1 MSAGAS
7 PGPVESYLVSSTEQ
21 PLKKKPKR
29 APAWTP
35 FVSDNNRGE
44 NNNMSYNPQTDAI
57 LAFRHLATVDDALKA
72 HIDVICANN
81 ALDTPHAA
89 ELAANF
95 VQKVV
100 SSSPFLTM
108 VRCITCTRVNKS
120 VGANA
125 IRSLAE
131 ACGGES
137 SESKS
142 LDDVLTT
149 ITPAAIAAIDEEELA
164 KEVTKGFSCFQKAK
178 YLHHLSGSA
187 IEDPTLLS
195 LERLNSL
202 TDAQLLEDSALNAVN
217 GIGPGTLIH
226 MLACSQVARPD
237 VLPYTDSLL
246 RKFVLG
252 DDFAKQYDIKKAEGE
267 RAVCAKLDEETA
279 AWKPW
284 RSIGAML
291 AFDEK
296 NALHD

>member
-1 MSAGAS
+1 MSAGLS
-7 PGPVESYLVSSTEQ
+7 PVELVSSTEQ

-35 FVSDNNRGE
+35 FVSDNVMNGVHLPFHADRE
-44 NNNMSYNPQTDAI
+44 KNKMSYDPQTDAI

-95 VQKVV
+95 VHKVV

-131 ACGGES
+131 ACGGDS

-142 LDDVLTT
+142 LDDVLTM

-164 KEVTKGFSCFQKAK
+164 KEVIKGFSCFQKAK

-226 MLACSQVARPD
+226 MCSGH
-237 VLPYTDSLL
+237 L
-246 RKFVLG
+246 R
-252 DDFAKQYDIKKAEGE
+252 
-267 RAVCAKLDEETA
+267 
-279 AWKPW
+279 
-284 RSIGAML
+284 
-291 AFDEK
+291 
-296 NALHD
+296 